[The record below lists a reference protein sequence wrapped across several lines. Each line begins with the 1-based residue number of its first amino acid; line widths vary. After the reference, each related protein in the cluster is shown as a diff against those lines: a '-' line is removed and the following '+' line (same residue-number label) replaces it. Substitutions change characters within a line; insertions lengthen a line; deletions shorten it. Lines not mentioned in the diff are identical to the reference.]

1 MKFNDR
7 KQAYKFL
14 MENWSRE
21 FFTEPIKLKIIVEKT
36 KVINNYGLKYVVI
49 SDINARVCGPLHI
62 LILFL
67 CNHYVKTNNIQEILK
82 YIESKNKNINIVN
95 NMVQNNDTINKNK
108 LKEKKQMV
116 KKTLTN
122 LEKVLNCLK
131 KGSKTKLI
139 VITRKVYGD
148 ISEYSLK
155 KARTAISDLRRK
167 GYNIQ
172 LVSDGTYQLQKSCFC
187 KCK

>member
-1 MKFNDR
+1 
-7 KQAYKFL
+7 
-14 MENWSRE
+14 
-21 FFTEPIKLKIIVEKT
+21 
-36 KVINNYGLKYVVI
+36 
-49 SDINARVCGPLHI
+49 
-62 LILFL
+62 
-67 CNHYVKTNNIQEILK
+67 
-82 YIESKNKNINIVN
+82 
-95 NMVQNNDTINKNK
+95 
-108 LKEKKQMV
+108 MV

-139 VITRKVYGD
+139 VISRKVYGN

-172 LVSDGTYQLQKSCFC
+172 LVSDGTYQLVKSYCC

>member
-1 MKFNDR
+1 MVFNDK

-21 FFTEPIKLKIIVEKT
+21 FFTKPIKLKIIVEKN

-49 SDINARVCGPLHI
+49 GDVNARVCGPLHI

-67 CNHYVKTNNIQEILK
+67 CNHYVKSNNIQEILK
-82 YIESKNKNINIVN
+82 YIESKNTKVIN
-95 NMVQNNDTINKNK
+95 NMVKDVDTINKNK

-116 KKTLTN
+116 KKTLTK
-122 LEKVLNCLK
+122 LEKVFNCLK
-131 KGSKTKLI
+131 QGNKTRTI
-139 VITRKVYGD
+139 VIARKVYGD

-155 KARTAISDLRRK
+155 KVRTAISDLRRK
-167 GYNIQ
+167 GYDIE
-172 LVSDGTYQLQKSCFC
+172 LVSDGTYQLQKSTCCRC
-187 KCK
+187 K